1 MDQNRVVIIGG
12 DHQNT
17 LGVIR
22 ALGANGYITN
32 VIIHHFLRLLCGKQ
46 SQDSPSD

>member
-22 ALGANGYITN
+22 ALGHSAS
-32 VIIHHFLRLLCGKQ
+32 R
-46 SQDSPSD
+46 

>member
-22 ALGANGYITN
+22 AFGANGYITD
-32 VIIHHFLRLLCGKQ
+32 VIIHHFPMPALWKTIPGFSK
-46 SQDSPSD
+46 

>member
-22 ALGANGYITN
+22 ALGANGYITD
-32 VIIHHFLRLLCGKQ
+32 VMLHGIAKKRPL
-46 SQDSPSD
+46 